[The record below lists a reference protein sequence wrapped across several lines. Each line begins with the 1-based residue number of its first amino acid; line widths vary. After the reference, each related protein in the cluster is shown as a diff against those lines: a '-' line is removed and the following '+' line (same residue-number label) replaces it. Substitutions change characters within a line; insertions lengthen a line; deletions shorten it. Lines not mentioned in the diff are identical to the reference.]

1 MDLVKQ
7 EQKFSFLSLMAR
19 PQGVQPFGV
28 YDALSAIVAERAG
41 CEALYIGGY
50 AAAAV
55 RGVPDIGLL
64 SMFEMTQHVEYIAAE
79 TSLPL
84 MVDIDDGHGNANNV
98 RRNVLRMLS
107 VGRGRRVQAI
117 HIEDQPYPK
126 RCGHHSGKQVIPM
139 KEFIGKLK
147 AAIDMRDELGIDC
160 AIIARTE
167 AFSAAGGK
175 KDERFGGDV
184 EESIRRLVAYLY
196 AGADSVWCEFP
207 RPSLEIA
214 EAISEGVR
222 SIIPDAMLSIN
233 MSPSFSAENWDLS
246 QMTSARLNELGYKN
260 RFSTYPSLVA
270 AMKAVYDT
278 ALAFCGDQ
286 VQAMRVLKH
295 SVVGCPT
302 EIINELVRLQEY
314 QEQEIRYDPNAAER
328 FRTSEGFGEIKQ

>member
-1 MDLVKQ
+1 MDLTKQ

-64 SMFEMTQHVEYIAAE
+64 SMFEMIQHVEYIAAK

-98 RRNVLRMLS
+98 RQNVRRMLS
-107 VGRGRRVQAI
+107 VGRGRRVKAI
-117 HIEDQPYPK
+117 HIEDQPFPK
-126 RCGHHSGKQVIPM
+126 RCGHHSGKTVIPM
-139 KEFIGKLK
+139 REFIGKLK
-147 AAIDMRDELGIDC
+147 AAIDVRDDMEADC
-160 AIIARTE
+160 IIIARTD

-175 KDERFGGDV
+175 KDERIGGDV
-184 EESIRRLVAYLY
+184 EESIRRLVAYLH

-207 RPSLEIA
+207 SASLESA

-222 SIIPDAMLSIN
+222 SIFPDAMLSFN
-233 MSPSFSAENWDLS
+233 VSPSFSAENWDLS
-246 QMTSARLNELGYKN
+246 LLTNRHMIELGYKN

-278 ALAFCGDQ
+278 ALAFCGDPIE
-286 VQAMRVLKH
+286 AIRTLKR

-302 EIINELVRLQEY
+302 EIINELVRLSDY
-314 QEQEIRYDPNAAER
+314 QHEELKYDPAAVER
-328 FRTSEGFGEIKQ
+328 FRASEGFGELKQ

>member
-1 MDLVKQ
+1 M
-7 EQKFSFLSLMAR
+7 
-19 PQGVQPFGV
+19 
-28 YDALSAIVAERAG
+28 
-41 CEALYIGGY
+41 
-50 AAAAV
+50 
-55 RGVPDIGLL
+55 
-64 SMFEMTQHVEYIAAE
+64 
-79 TSLPL
+79 
-84 MVDIDDGHGNANNV
+84 
-98 RRNVLRMLS
+98 
-107 VGRGRRVQAI
+107 
-117 HIEDQPYPK
+117 
-126 RCGHHSGKQVIPM
+126 
-139 KEFIGKLK
+139 
-147 AAIDMRDELGIDC
+147 
-160 AIIARTE
+160 
-167 AFSAAGGK
+167 
-175 KDERFGGDV
+175 
-184 EESIRRLVAYLY
+184 Y